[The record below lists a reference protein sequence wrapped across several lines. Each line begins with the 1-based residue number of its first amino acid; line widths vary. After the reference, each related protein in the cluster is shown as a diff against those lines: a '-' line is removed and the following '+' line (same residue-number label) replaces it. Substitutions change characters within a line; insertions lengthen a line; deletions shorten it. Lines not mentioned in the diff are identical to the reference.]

1 MRARPKGRRAG
12 ATACWGNYLGVG
24 TRFARMPSCC
34 VNAVS
39 WLQASFGS
47 PNLRGRFQPSQ
58 GTHQSLTFP
67 LQNSF
72 QVSRNPLRKSAR
84 RRLDSL
90 PPSGLTLQPHRPIP
104 GISIKMSPER
114 ARACKLAFQT
124 ARLGAYQRES
134 VCILGC
140 ASPTAISRRVWPS
153 LAIASVHFWRSFI
166 V

>member
-1 MRARPKGRRAG
+1 MRGCRVVASMLSLGYRRVLDHPTYGVDFSRARAHIKVSLSRSR
-12 ATACWGNYLGVG
+12 TAF
-24 TRFARMPSCC
+24 RFRGIRFEKAR
-34 VNAVS
+34 
-39 WLQASFGS
+39 GE
-47 PNLRGRFQPSQ
+47 G
-58 GTHQSLTFP
+58 LT
-67 LQNSF
+67 L
-72 QVSRNPLRKSAR
+72 
-84 RRLDSL
+84 SL

>member
-24 TRFARMPSCC
+24 TCFARMPSCC

-47 PNLRGRFQPSQ
+47 PNLRGRFQPSR

-72 QVSRNPLRKSAR
+72 QVSRNPLRK
-84 RRLDSL
+84 
-90 PPSGLTLQPHRPIP
+90 GGECLTLQLYRPIP